1 MIPQKLNTF
10 KHRPFFKKTYF
21 CKKLN
26 NMERATKNLEILS
39 TTKNIYH
46 HTMAAYSI
54 NVDI

>member
-1 MIPQKLNTF
+1 MIPKKLNTF

-21 CKKLN
+21 CEKLN

-46 HTMAAYSI
+46 HTMAAY
-54 NVDI
+54 